1 MSIVG
6 DKWAKKIERTHAYL
20 AEDSRKAGE
29 FKKDV
34 FGKMWD
40 SYNYSMRQFVGLLTF
55 EKSQEEVYASVNL
68 VVKTVLGSFPK

>member
-40 SYNYSMRQFVGLLTF
+40 SYNYSMR
-55 EKSQEEVYASVNL
+55 
-68 VVKTVLGSFPK
+68 